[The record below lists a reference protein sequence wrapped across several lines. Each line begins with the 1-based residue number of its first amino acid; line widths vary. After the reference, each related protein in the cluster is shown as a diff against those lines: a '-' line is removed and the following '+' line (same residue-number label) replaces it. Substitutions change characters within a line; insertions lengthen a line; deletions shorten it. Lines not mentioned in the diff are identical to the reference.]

1 MVRPMPNILALAHWL
16 LIAMGSFYP
25 QESHRFIDE
34 DKNITEER
42 YEEIA
47 YDIAFAVSQ
56 PYVRPAFD
64 DKDPIAA
71 RAKTGLL
78 LASIGADESRYIED
92 VEMCRKGGDHGHSWG
107 LFQTS
112 RAKTLTCQSVPLA
125 SAVAIDMVRESF
137 RISRTVSRDEI
148 TWLAE
153 YTDGLQYDT
162 PKARGRSARRMG
174 RMLRWWAEHP
184 YREQP

>member
-1 MVRPMPNILALAHWL
+1 MPNIPALAHWL

-25 QESHRFIDE
+25 QESHRFVDE

-78 LASIGADESRYIED
+78 LVSIGADESRYIED
-92 VEMCRKGGDHGHSWG
+92 VETLFASGRDFIVESEPHAADGHPDELHSDIRIIGLGDAPM
-107 LFQTS
+107 FT
-112 RAKTLTCQSVPLA
+112 
-125 SAVAIDMVRESF
+125 VRS
-137 RISRTVSRDEI
+137 
-148 TWLAE
+148 
-153 YTDGLQYDT
+153 
-162 PKARGRSARRMG
+162 
-174 RMLRWWAEHP
+174 
-184 YREQP
+184 EQ